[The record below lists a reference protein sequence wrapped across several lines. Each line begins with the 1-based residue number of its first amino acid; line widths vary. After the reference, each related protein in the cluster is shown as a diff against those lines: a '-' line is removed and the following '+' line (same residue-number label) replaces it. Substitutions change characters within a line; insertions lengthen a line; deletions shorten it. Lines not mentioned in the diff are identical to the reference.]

1 MEAEA
6 AVAEACGVLA
16 TCEQRREREVG
27 VRVRGAAALA
37 STDAKA
43 SGGAVRRAEAGGRCA
58 HTFQSLLLITA
69 PLPQALAK
77 PPKP

>member
-1 MEAEA
+1 MRQAAEAGGHSAQTSRALLPQEPAAAAQVEAEA

-37 STDAKA
+37 SID
-43 SGGAVRRAEAGGRCA
+43 
-58 HTFQSLLLITA
+58 
-69 PLPQALAK
+69 
-77 PPKP
+77 